1 MTLTDDASPP
11 QTIPYHLAERLRTLI
26 IRGRLPPGANLRE
39 LDIAA
44 QFHSSRGPVREA
56 FRVLEQQGLVEHS
69 PRRGFRVK
77 AHTDADLRNIY
88 HLRGE
93 LEGMAVESLRERD
106 VAPLV
111 KELRASNERMK
122 AHAKLG
128 ALDAYFQEN
137 LRFHQT
143 IADYTLNVPLI
154 RMLSLLSDMA
164 LPVRY
169 FLISRKFPK
178 GNDYA
183 YHDKIARLIEQ
194 RQFDEARVLTTNH
207 ILANLEPAA
216 AAYREISA
224 RVGL

>member
-1 MTLTDDASPP
+1 MTLTDDDSPP
-11 QTIPYHLAERLRTLI
+11 QTIPYHLAERLRKLI
-26 IRGRLPPGANLRE
+26 IRGRFLPGANLRE

-44 QFHSSRGPVREA
+44 QFRSSRGPVREA
-56 FRVLEQQGLVEHS
+56 LRVLEQQGLVEHS

-77 AHTDADLRNIY
+77 AHSDSDLRNIY
-88 HLRGE
+88 QLRGQ
-93 LEGMAVESLRERD
+93 LEGMAVESLRDRD
-106 VAPLV
+106 VQPLV

-122 AHAKLG
+122 AHAKIG
-128 ALDAYFQEN
+128 ALDAYFEEN

-143 IADYTLNVPLI
+143 IVDYTGNTPLI

-183 YHDKIARLIEQ
+183 YHNEITRLIER
-194 RQFDEARVLTTNH
+194 RQFEDAKALTVNH
-207 ILANLEPAA
+207 ILANLEPASS
-216 AAYREISA
+216 AYLEISA
-224 RVGL
+224 VEKL